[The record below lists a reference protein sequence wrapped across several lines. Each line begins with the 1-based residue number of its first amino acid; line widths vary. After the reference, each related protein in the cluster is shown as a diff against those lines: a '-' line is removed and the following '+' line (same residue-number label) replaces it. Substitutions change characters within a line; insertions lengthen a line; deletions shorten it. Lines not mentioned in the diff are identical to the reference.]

1 MTAIQPTDSSL
12 RDQIKQDEYNET
24 LGVIQSKFSEMDK
37 YINNLESD
45 VKSIREFE
53 TSLKDD
59 KERGFDVGSSLET
72 LEFQKSSLEI
82 DLQFFINMKQVYIEK
97 LYGDVFKYLES
108 IIESAL
114 AIEDIPKDTTKENV
128 KKRKFRGVTPFPAPM
143 ISNPH
148 AFDIDN
154 NRIESEPEFIKDPFV
169 TYDLQGVFTLIN
181 VVVANL
187 TELAEDIGSFENKIA
202 NAKEKEKRGFAVGNL
217 IMNLES
223 QQEKLEI
230 QYASNIKRID
240 TFLNQNKNF
249 SQKCLKRIQLISSEI
264 VTKEEIEEQEQE
276 QEQEQ

>member
-1 MTAIQPTDSSL
+1 MTAIRPSDSFL

-45 VKSIREFE
+45 VKSIKDFE
-53 TSLKDD
+53 SSLKED

-114 AIEDIPKDTTKENV
+114 SIEDIPKDTTAENV
-128 KKRKFRGVTPFPAPM
+128 RKRKFRGVTPYPPPM
-143 ISNPH
+143 IPNPH
-148 AFDIDN
+148 AYDVDN
-154 NRIESEPEFIKDPFV
+154 NKIENEPESIVDPFV

-187 TELAEDIGSFENKIA
+187 TELAEDIGSFDAKIA
-202 NAKEKEKRGFAVGNL
+202 DAKEKEKRGFSVGNL
-217 IMNLES
+217 LMNLTG
-223 QQEKLEI
+223 QKEKLEI
-230 QYASNIKRID
+230 EYSSNIKRID
-240 TFLNQNKNF
+240 TFLAQNKNF
-249 SQKCLKRIQLISSEI
+249 SEKCLKRIQLISSEI
-264 VTKEEIEEQEQE
+264 VTKEEMVDQENEEENA
-276 QEQEQ
+276 

>member
-1 MTAIQPTDSSL
+1 MTAIRPSDSFL

-45 VKSIREFE
+45 VKSIKDFE
-53 TSLKDD
+53 SSLKED

-114 AIEDIPKDTTKENV
+114 SIEDIPKDTTKENV
-128 KKRKFRGVTPFPAPM
+128 RKRKFRGVTPYPPPM
-143 ISNPH
+143 IPNPH
-148 AFDIDN
+148 AYDVDN
-154 NRIESEPEFIKDPFV
+154 NKIENEPESIVDPFV

-187 TELAEDIGSFENKIA
+187 TELAEDIGSFDGKIA
-202 NAKEKEKRGFAVGNL
+202 DAKEKEKRGFSVGNL
-217 IMNLES
+217 LMNLTG
-223 QQEKLEI
+223 QKEKLEI
-230 QYASNIKRID
+230 EYSSNIKRID
-240 TFLNQNKNF
+240 TFLAQNKNF
-249 SQKCLKRIQLISSEI
+249 SEKCLKRIQLISSEI
-264 VTKEEIEEQEQE
+264 VTKEEMVDQENEEENA
-276 QEQEQ
+276 